1 MDLYKLKSFYTVA
14 KLGSF
19 SKAAK
24 VLYLTQPAVSTQIR
38 DLEREY
44 NTKLFDR
51 IGRSI
56 RLTQSG
62 EILMPYVKNI
72 LDTIDESHLA
82 VNVMKK
88 AGEGS
93 VKLGVSELPG
103 TRLIPSCIS
112 VFLKQYPHVN
122 FAITAE
128 KSSVILDLIR
138 NNKLDMGIVGSSYP
152 EITKTDITGTTIYKD
167 KIVVAISRD
176 HPLAESNEIQ
186 VKDLSNIPVIVSLK
200 NTVSRQAID
209 RLFNK
214 LDIPYRI
221 AYEIDN
227 KAMIKTMV
235 EKNMGIAFFSY
246 LEIKKESESGWIKTL
261 NISDYPF
268 YRYILAV
275 HHKNKELSPSQKAF
289 YDFLIE
295 NVGKEDTKSDIR

>member
-1 MDLYKLKSFYTVA
+1 VDLYKLKSFYTVA

-24 VLYLTQPAVSTQIR
+24 SLYLTQPAVSTQIK

-62 EILMPYVKNI
+62 EILMPYVKSI

-103 TRLIPSCIS
+103 ARLIPSCIS

-122 FAITAE
+122 FAITAK
-128 KSSVILDLIR
+128 KSSVILDMIR

-167 KIVVAISRD
+167 RIVVAISRD
-176 HPLAESNEIQ
+176 HPLAESDEIQ
-186 VKDLSNIPVIVSLK
+186 VKDLSDIPVIVSLK

-214 LDIPYRI
+214 LGIPYRI

-227 KAMIKTMV
+227 KEMIKTMV

-289 YDFLIE
+289 HDFLIE
-295 NVGKEDTKSDIR
+295 NVGKEEARSDTG